1 MREKLQKRE
10 VDCRPVVE
18 THGVWSRAVSR
29 EPKRQRVGR
38 SPACGLEGALVD
50 LK

>member
-29 EPKRQRVGR
+29 EPKRHEWGGVL
-38 SPACGLEGALVD
+38 PVD
-50 LK
+50 